1 MVHPRGIDN
10 ASDIAILAESHTRV
24 ETTVLNFVDAFVA
37 VPLHPAEQPLNCAEV
52 HELEGQGD
60 YAFILWRVLGFRGKA
75 NPLVVAAVLA
85 GAGFHAGL
93 EQRKPHCGSHQ

>member
-1 MVHPRGIDN
+1 MVHPRRIDHT
-10 ASDIAILAESHTRV
+10 SDVAILAESHTRV
-24 ETTVLNFVDAFVA
+24 ETTVLNSVDAFVC

-60 YAFILWRVLGFRGKA
+60 YAFFFWRVLGFRRKA
-75 NPLVVAAVLA
+75 NPLVVEAVLA

-93 EQRKPHCGSHQ
+93 EQSKPHCGSHQ